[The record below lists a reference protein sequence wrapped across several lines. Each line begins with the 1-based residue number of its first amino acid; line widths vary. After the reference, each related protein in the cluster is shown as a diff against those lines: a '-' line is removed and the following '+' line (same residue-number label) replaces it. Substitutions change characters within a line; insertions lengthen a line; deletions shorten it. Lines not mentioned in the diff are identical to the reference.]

1 NQADIFLSE
10 VLPSLKKVGNVEV
23 ADKVAAEVIQVPL
36 RAKLYLEVQADWIVG
51 KLEYHYGKYQ
61 IDPFGGRDES
71 DVIIVRDSE
80 KEQQIM
86 QLIEYA
92 NFHCNGKDLYI
103 ETGEED
109 LYDFL
114 YHILPL
120 LEEYVELFL
129 TSYIIHFIVVI
140 ELNPRTFFTL

>member
-1 NQADIFLSE
+1 
-10 VLPSLKKVGNVEV
+10 
-23 ADKVAAEVIQVPL
+23 

-92 NFHCNGKDLYI
+92 NFHYNGKDLYI
-103 ETGEED
+103 ETGEEE

-114 YHILPL
+114 YYILPL
-120 LEEYVELFL
+120 LVGYVELFL
-129 TSYIIHFIVVI
+129 TSVIRKFILVNEPNPSTSVI
-140 ELNPRTFFTL
+140 VESSSNLL